1 MIYRFA
7 TLIVLLLAAAMPQAG
22 RADPVHIE
30 PGEPGIIVTDA
41 WTRPSS
47 AGATA
52 AVYLR
57 IANTGTVRDR
67 LIRAET
73 PVAARAAIHTHV
85 MVDDV
90 MKMRHLDSIGVM
102 PNESVP
108 LAPGGLHIMLSDLK
122 KALDPG
128 DSFPL
133 TLVFERS
140 GAISTQVEVRGPGSK

>member
-1 MIYRFA
+1 MIYRLA
-7 TLIVLLLAAAMPQAG
+7 TLIALLLVAALPRPG

-30 PGEPGIIVTDA
+30 PGAPGIILSDA

-67 LIRAET
+67 LVRAET
-73 PVAARAAIHTHV
+73 PVAARAAIHTQIL
-85 MVDDV
+85 VDDV
-90 MKMRHLDSIGVM
+90 MTMRRLDSILVM
-102 PNESVP
+102 PNESAP
-108 LAPGGLHIMLSDLK
+108 LVPGGLHTMLFDLK
-122 KALDPG
+122 KPLAAG

-133 TLVFERS
+133 TLVFRRS